1 MQNYKTTVIA
11 LSVHAENEN
20 PTYGES
26 VTVLHLE
33 DEGGGPFLSLTQA
46 HGDGERV
53 LRFDLDEFRAVAA
66 AVEVLMAGDEA
77 VACARRALSS
87 TPCPLPHHRA
97 TGAGFQG

>member
-1 MQNYKTTVIA
+1 MTKYKTTVIS

-26 VTVLHLE
+26 VTTISLE
-33 DEGGGPFLSLTQA
+33 DEGGGPFLLLTQTP
-46 HGDGERV
+46 GDGERA

-87 TPCPLPHHRA
+87 TPCPLPHPRA
-97 TGAGFQG
+97 AVAV